1 MSKSDSSSPISPG
14 TEAPVR
20 GLKSTFYALSV
31 RNYRTFWLG
40 NLGAFFSSQMQQ
52 PTQAWLAFEITNS
65 PFLLGLTWAAQG
77 VSQMIIA
84 PVGGVVI
91 DRVQKRTLIMM
102 TQALTI
108 AINLTIAV
116 LITLG
121 YIQFWHIL
129 VSSFMIGAANAFNSA
144 ARNSI
149 VAELVPKEKMYNAI
163 ALNNGGSNIARIAG
177 PALAGVLIGFVGT
190 QGAYYV
196 GIAFNVAAIVTI
208 SLLPPTSKLGLA
220 KSQSAV
226 TNLKEG
232 FAYLKMHN
240 IILILLL
247 MECGLTIFGMWFQG
261 LMPVLAKVL
270 NADPIKYGFMMS
282 AVGIGSLV
290 GAFIMASLGNFK
302 RKGLVM
308 LSVGIIFGIALLVLG
323 NAVRIID
330 WLDFGDFTYY
340 FALASLAIIGL
351 SSTSYTAT
359 SLTIIQMYIS
369 DEFRGR
375 VTSMYQIVIAL
386 YPFSVL
392 ISGAVANVVG
402 AEMALTIGG
411 SCLTVFM
418 LGMTFITNRVR
429 RME

>member
-1 MSKSDSSSPISPG
+1 M
-14 TEAPVR
+14 
-20 GLKSTFYALSV
+20 
-31 RNYRTFWLG
+31 
-40 NLGAFFSSQMQQ
+40 GAFFSSQMQQ

-77 VSQMIIA
+77 VSQMMIA
-84 PVGGVVI
+84 PIGGVVI
-91 DRVQKRTLIMM
+91 DRVQKRTLIMI

-108 AINLTIAV
+108 VINLAIAL

-129 VSSFMIGAANAFNSA
+129 VSSFMIGATNAFNSA

-149 VAELVPKEKMYNAI
+149 VAELVPKEKMFNAI
-163 ALNNGGSNIARIAG
+163 ALNNAGSNIARIAG
-177 PALAGVLIGFVGT
+177 PALAGVLIGFIGT

-196 GIAFNVAAIVTI
+196 GIGFNAAAIVTI

-220 KSQSAV
+220 KSQSPV

-232 FAYLKMHN
+232 LAYLKVHN

-282 AVGIGSLV
+282 AVGIGSLT

-302 RKGLVM
+302 RKGLVL
-308 LSVGIIFGIALLVLG
+308 LSVGILFGIALLVLG
-323 NAVRIID
+323 NAVHIVD
-330 WLDFGDFTYY
+330 WLNFGDFTYY
-340 FALASLAIIGL
+340 FALVSLAIIGL

-375 VTSMYQIVIAL
+375 VTSMYQMVIAL

-392 ISGAVANVVG
+392 ISGAVANIVG

-411 SCLTVFM
+411 GCLTIFM
-418 LGMTFITNRVR
+418 LGMTFLTGRVR
-429 RME
+429 SLE